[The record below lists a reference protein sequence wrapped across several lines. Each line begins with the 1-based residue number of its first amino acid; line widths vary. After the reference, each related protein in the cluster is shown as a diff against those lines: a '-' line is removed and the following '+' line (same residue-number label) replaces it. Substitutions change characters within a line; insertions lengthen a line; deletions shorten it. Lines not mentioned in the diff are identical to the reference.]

1 MIKDVSLI
9 ESFIDE
15 LLKNFNIDYLD
26 FLVIYG
32 INIWEYLE
40 IICNGIG
47 VFNKVLSDGWVKYIG
62 FLIYGFLEVI
72 LVVINIDIFEF
83 VNLYYYYFF

>member
-1 MIKDVSLI
+1 MI

-32 INIWEYLE
+32 INIWKYLE
-40 IICNGIG
+40 IIFYGIR
-47 VFNKVLSDGWVKYIG
+47 VFYKVISDGWVWYIG

-72 LVVINIDIFEF
+72 LVIINIDFFEF
-83 VNLYYYYFF
+83 INLYYYYFF